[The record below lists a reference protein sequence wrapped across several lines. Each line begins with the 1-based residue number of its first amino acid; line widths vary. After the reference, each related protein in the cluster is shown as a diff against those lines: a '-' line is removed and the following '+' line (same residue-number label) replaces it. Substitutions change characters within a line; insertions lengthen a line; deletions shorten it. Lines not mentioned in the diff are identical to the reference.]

1 MALPDTGTASQV
13 LLSSREP
20 KSDKKSAIEAMP
32 HKYNPELV
40 RNKMLKAEEALR
52 QYFEL
57 FKRDAVKEK
66 ELMAAVELARNE
78 FVDQFEMLF
87 PQI

>member
-1 MALPDTGTASQV
+1 MLS
-13 LLSSREP
+13 SSREP

-32 HKYNPELV
+32 DKYNPELA
-40 RNKMLKAEEALR
+40 RGKMLKAEEALR

-57 FKRDAVKEK
+57 SKRDAVKEK
-66 ELMAAVELARNE
+66 ELMAAVELARKE
-78 FVDQFEMLF
+78 FVDQFETLF